1 MLSDD
6 ICSVDGVVGLGWV
19 FLAFAM
25 CNGRFVRL
33 GYAFVC
39 GFGLASFV
47 IFAVL
52 SNEDIHISWWSWL
65 RLRVVVLR

>member
-6 ICSVDGVVGLGWV
+6 IRSVDGVVGFGWV

-25 CNGRFVRL
+25 GNRRSVRF

-39 GFGLASFV
+39 GFGLAAFV
-47 IFAVL
+47 GFAVL
-52 SNEDIHISWWSWL
+52 SNEDIHIS
-65 RLRVVVLR
+65 